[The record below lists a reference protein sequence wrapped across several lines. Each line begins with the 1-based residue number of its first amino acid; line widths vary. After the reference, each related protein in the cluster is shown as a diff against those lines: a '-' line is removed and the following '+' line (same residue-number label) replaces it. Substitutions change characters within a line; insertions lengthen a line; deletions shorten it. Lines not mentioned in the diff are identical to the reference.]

1 VGHDSLGNGTVV
13 SPVTSHK
20 HDLHALIGKSRGLK
34 QVLAQVETVAPIDSP
49 VLILGETGTGKE
61 LIARAIYRLSSRR
74 SRAFVSAN
82 CASIPAGLLETELF
96 GHEKG
101 AFTSAIARTIG
112 RFELADK
119 GTIFLDE
126 VGDIPLELQPKL
138 LRVLQE
144 RQIERLGST
153 QTLHLDFRLIAA
165 TNRNLPEM
173 VADGRFRSDL
183 YYRLN
188 VFPIQIPPLRNRSE
202 DIPDLVWHF
211 VARFSRQMNKRIE
224 TIRAEDLDALARYHW
239 PGNVRELQNVIE
251 RCVILSSRAILASP
265 ALPHSEPQTQGSLN
279 ARTLAQVQHDHIL
292 QALRATGW
300 VLGGREGA
308 AARLGLKRTTLFY
321 KIRRLGLS
329 RPEE

>member
-1 VGHDSLGNGTVV
+1 
-13 SPVTSHK
+13 VTSHK
-20 HDLHALIGKSRGLK
+20 HDLDAIIGKGRSLK
-34 QVLAQVETVAPIDSP
+34 HVLGQVQTVAPIDSP

-61 LIARAIYRLSSRR
+61 LVARAIYKLSSRPNR
-74 SRAFVSAN
+74 PFVAAN
-82 CASIPAGLLETELF
+82 CASIPAGLLEAELF

-153 QTLHLDFRLIAA
+153 QTLHVDFRLIAA
-165 TNRNLPEM
+165 TNRNLREM
-173 VADGRFRSDL
+173 VAGGQFRSDL

-188 VFPIQIPPLRNRSE
+188 VFPIQLPPLRDRPE

-211 VARFSRQMNKRIE
+211 VARYSRQMNKRIE
-224 TIRAEDLDALARYHW
+224 TIREEDLNALADYHW

-251 RCVILSSRAILASP
+251 RCVILSSGTVLASP
-265 ALPHSEPQTQGSLN
+265 VLPHSKPPQTQGSLSV
-279 ARTLAQVQHDHIL
+279 RTLAQVQHDHIL

-300 VLGGREGA
+300 VIGGRQGA
-308 AARLGLKRTTLFY
+308 AARLGIKRTTLFY
-321 KIRRLGLS
+321 KMRRLGLS